1 MANLKQVRRN
11 KIKVVLSDGVERE
24 LKFSLNAMADLEDK
38 YGTVDNAFKE
48 LEEGHITAVRYI
60 LWAALRDDDESLT
73 ERQVGGLIELSS
85 IGDIMKAMN
94 SAATGDMPEPEPEK
108 ESAVASVATNN
119 VVEGAVVDFPN

>member
-94 SAATGDMPEPEPEK
+94 SAATGDMPEPEK

-119 VVEGAVVDFPN
+119 VVEGAVIDFPN